1 MERLALDVTKTFNS
15 CWNWLWSSDFHK
27 QFYLHKLFTTHFIF
41 YLFQTL
47 HQVTYFTYLHL
58 FHLFSFFQQSN
69 DKTQVLLF
77 PPKVLC
83 CFYVL
88 GCIVHVSKSF
98 EHPTHSKS
106 TFPSYFL
113 LFFPNTFPK
122 LVQILHCFMYHKP
135 RQFRPSLSPF
145 FFYFLIAHS
154 LPVCI

>member
-1 MERLALDVTKTFNS
+1 MSAKRTIRIEIGCDPVI
-15 CWNWLWSSDFHK
+15 
-27 QFYLHKLFTTHFIF
+27 FTNNFIF
-41 YLFQTL
+41 TNYSLLIYYLFQAL
-47 HQVTYFTYLHL
+47 HQVTYSTYLTL

-83 CFYVL
+83 FYVL
-88 GCIVHVSKSF
+88 GCIVHVSN
-98 EHPTHSKS
+98 HLNIPHTPNPL
-106 TFPSYFL
+106 FPSNFL

-135 RQFRPSLSPF
+135 RQFRPSLSLS
-145 FFYFLIAHS
+145 FFYFFIFPHS